1 MHEELSEYSIS
12 GDTMYVNYLEISGFK
27 SFPER
32 VRLHFSTGITA
43 AIGPNGCGKSNLV
56 DAIRWVLGEQ
66 SVKLLRGSKMEE
78 LIFNGTAS
86 RKAVNFA
93 EVTLAFADAD
103 KYLPLD
109 YSEVI
114 VTRRLYRSGEGEYFL
129 NKSPCR
135 LKDISELFWD
145 TGVGKETYSVIG
157 QGRVDQLINSR
168 PEERREL
175 FEEAAEVSKYKQ
187 RKKEA
192 SSRIEDM
199 KANLFRVE
207 DLLEELKGQQ
217 EYLAVS
223 AEKAREYKALI
234 HSLKEAEKKSLLQRW
249 QDKSHRLEKIK
260 EEQKKKMDI
269 IQEKKHKLDSAQ
281 NELDRFSRLESETR
295 EELEGKRN
303 IAAASK
309 ERLQEKKNNLELL
322 EEKEIFASDKVVM
335 QDNSLK
341 EIFHRITVTE
351 ETFKRNKRE
360 LKEIEKQQEELGHK
374 VKELKNILSS
384 MRDES
389 AIIAQEEIQ
398 NRIADGK
405 EKKAA
410 LEQKLL
416 DNRERLKE
424 TQKRVEKLEEGLKNK
439 RTKLKEVDD
448 IFKRYQT
455 DLEELDQKHLGVQD
469 EQNNMA
475 QRMQELQSH
484 IASKKES
491 RRELEQEL
499 NKKRNRLRSLQEHEE
514 ALSLYG
520 GGVKAVMN
528 ASRKEA
534 SLEGV
539 LGPVAH
545 LIEVSSELERA
556 IEVALGNSAQFIV
569 TETDEAAR
577 KAINYL
583 KDKKA
588 GRATFL
594 PLNLIKQNKREKI
607 PQEEGIMGSAAQL
620 VKTSSK
626 FERVVD
632 YLLGRVLVVESLNYA
647 LMITRKNKSFWR
659 IVTLEGEMITPGGA
673 ITGGASTKEK
683 GGFLQRRREIAELS
697 TAVSGIEK
705 SFQAAEVELQE
716 LVRKAEAMQK
726 RKESLEQKG
735 KILSEEIIKK
745 GSEKDKAEF
754 TLQNIL
760 AEIEALESEKNSLAG
775 RVQALEKDRLAVNN
789 EYSALAQFISELNND
804 YDKLNSK
811 MQSKQ
816 DDYHRKEE
824 ELVDLR
830 IRFSALQEKESSLQ
844 SFLSEQAQEKERL
857 EKILTDLS
865 EEKECLQ
872 KDLNAVKMEK
882 ERILKEV
889 EEEKDRL
896 KTAEEVLLPLE
907 EKLRSKKT
915 EKEALLTSL
924 EKEKNALEKYERR
937 ISTLDLERVKLEEG
951 RKYLQE
957 QLLEK
962 FRIDPQKM
970 QEDELFK
977 LESEEKLQE
986 DKKYLQERLQEMG
999 EVNPGVIEEYER
1011 LLERVKFLEDQRGD
1025 LMEGEKGIKKL
1036 LQELDTHMEE
1046 RLQDTLRA
1054 VEQNFVDVFNR
1065 LFGGGQAF
1073 LKLTDSQ
1080 NILESGIDIVA
1091 QPPGKKLQNIMLL
1104 SGGEKALTAIALLFA
1119 ILQHKPT
1126 PFCVLDEI
1134 DSSLDE
1140 TNLGRFL
1147 HFLKKYSGSTQ
1158 FILITHRKKSME
1170 EADALYGITMEEQGI
1185 SKVVSLNMKER
1196 AG

>member
-1 MHEELSEYSIS
+1 MLVELGEYLIS
-12 GDTMYVNYLEISGFK
+12 GDTMYVNYLEINGFK

-86 RKAVNFA
+86 RKAVNYA
-93 EVTLAFADAD
+93 EVSLAFADAD

-129 NKSPCR
+129 NKNPCR

-145 TGVGKETYSVIG
+145 TGVGKETYSMIG

-199 KANLFRVE
+199 KVNLFRVE

-217 EYLAVS
+217 EYLALS
-223 AEKAREYKALI
+223 AEKAREYKALS
-234 HSLKEAEKKSLLQRW
+234 HSLKEVEKKSLLHRW
-249 QDKSHRLEKIK
+249 QDKGLRLEKIE
-260 EEQKKKMDI
+260 EEQKRIMANIQGKK
-269 IQEKKHKLDSAQ
+269 QKLDFVHK
-281 NELDRFSRLESETR
+281 ELDRLSQLEREIN
-295 EELEGKRN
+295 EELEGRRRV
-303 IAAASK
+303 AVASK
-309 ERLQEKKNNLELL
+309 ERLEEKKNNLELL
-322 EEKEIFASDKVVM
+322 EEKEKFAADKVVM
-335 QDNSLK
+335 QDNSMK
-341 EIFHRITVTE
+341 EISHRIAVTK
-351 ETFKRNKRE
+351 ETFKRNEQE

-374 VKELKNILSS
+374 ATELKNILSS

-389 AIIAQEEIQ
+389 AIIAQEEMQ
-398 NRIADGK
+398 SRIAEGK

-410 LEQKLL
+410 LEQQLL
-416 DNRERLKE
+416 DNRERLRE
-424 TQKRVEKLEEGLKNK
+424 TQNRSEEFEAGLKNK
-439 RTKLKEVDD
+439 RTKLGELDEIINKY
-448 IFKRYQT
+448 RT
-455 DLEELDQKHLGVQD
+455 DLEDLERKRLEVQD
-469 EQNNMA
+469 ELNNIA
-475 QRMQELQSH
+475 QRLQGLHSH

-491 RRELEQEL
+491 HKAVERELD
-499 NKKRNRLRSLQEHEE
+499 KKRNRLRSLQEYEE
-514 ALSLYG
+514 ELSFYG
-520 GGVKAVMN
+520 GGVRAVMN
-528 ASRKEA
+528 AGRKEDF
-534 SLEGV
+534 LQGV

-556 IEVALGNSAQFIV
+556 IEVALGNSVQFIV
-569 TETDEAAR
+569 TETDEVAR

-588 GRATFL
+588 GRVTFL
-594 PLNLIKQNKREKI
+594 PLNLLKQNKRERI
-607 PQEEGIMGSAAQL
+607 PQDEGIIGSAAQL
-620 VKTSSK
+620 VNTSPK
-626 FERVVD
+626 FEKVIE
-632 YLLGRVLVVESLNYA
+632 YLLGRVLIARSLNDA
-647 LMITRKNKSFWR
+647 LTITRKHKSFWR

-673 ITGGASTKEK
+673 ITGGAGTKER
-683 GGFLQRRREIAELS
+683 GGFLQRRREISELV
-697 TAVSGIEK
+697 TEVSEIEN
-705 SFQAAEVELQE
+705 SFQAGEDELQE
-716 LVRKAEAMQK
+716 LIRKAETMQK
-726 RKESLEQKG
+726 RKENLEQKD
-735 KILSEEIIKK
+735 KTLNEEIIKK
-745 GSEKDKAEF
+745 SSEKDKTEF
-754 TLQNIL
+754 TRQNIS
-760 AEIEALESEKNSLAG
+760 AEIETLEGEKNFLAG
-775 RVQALEKDRLAVNN
+775 RVQVLEKDRQAVNN
-789 EYSALAQFISELNND
+789 EYSALEQYISELNND
-804 YDKLNSK
+804 YNKLSSVV
-811 MQSKQ
+811 QSKE
-816 DDYHRKEE
+816 DDYHSKEE

-830 IRFSALQEKESSLQ
+830 IRFSALQEKESTLQ
-844 SFLSEQAQEKERL
+844 SFLSEQTQEKERL
-857 EKILTDLS
+857 EKILADLS
-865 EEKECLQ
+865 QEKERLQ
-872 KDLNAVKMEK
+872 KDLNAVKNEK
-882 ERILKEV
+882 ERISKEA
-889 EEEKDRL
+889 EEEKESL
-896 KTAEEVLLPLE
+896 KTAEKVLLPLE
-907 EKLRSKKT
+907 EKIRSKKT
-915 EKEALLTSL
+915 EKETLLTSL
-924 EKEKNALEKYERR
+924 EKEKKALEKYERR
-937 ISTLDLERVKLEEG
+937 IPSLDLERVKLEEG
-951 RKYLQE
+951 RRYLQE

-970 QEDELFK
+970 MAEEFVQP
-977 LESEEKLQE
+977 ESEEKLQE
-986 DKKYLQERLQEMG
+986 EKKDLQARLQEMG

-1011 LLERVKFLEDQRGD
+1011 LLERVKFLEDQRED
-1025 LMEGEKGIKKL
+1025 LLKGEKGIKKL
-1036 LQELDTHMEE
+1036 LKELDTHMEE
-1046 RLQDTLRA
+1046 RLQRTLLA
-1054 VEQNFVDVFNR
+1054 VEQNFADVFNK

-1080 NILESGIDIVA
+1080 NILESGIDIEA

-1119 ILQHKPT
+1119 ILQHKPA